1 MSDKPE
7 CLFSPDAAHLFF
19 AQSGECLH
27 CLHKKPKT
35 FSYPV
40 GPQRIFRSVLVY
52 AYIQAD
58 LSPHWTHKPYSWFSH
73 DPDQINFINQLCYR
87 NHFLVETKEVEILQ
101 KYMCGKWR
109 LENAPC
115 LTRFFS
121 R

>member
-1 MSDKPE
+1 M
-7 CLFSPDAAHLFF
+7 FVFPDAAHLFF

-27 CLHKKPKT
+27 CLHKNLRPLVIQLVHREYSGQ
-35 FSYPV
+35 F
-40 GPQRIFRSVLVY
+40 LVY

-58 LSPHWTHKPYSWFSH
+58 LSPHLTHKPYSWFSI